1 MDPIQ
6 SNGEWNASDISTV
19 KSLIARYNA
28 NKSYA
33 GDMNKKHSDIIN
45 EVHAMFPSK
54 GKLQIIRL
62 YADLVME
69 MVQNSIGGGSYH
81 TAVASSD
88 LLNNNLEIPV
98 EGPTMNNTNMSFNYP
113 RMEIVAPMGEQDM
126 PHRQPTSRMDKKR
139 TGFWTKPEHR
149 LFLHG
154 LHVYG
159 RGKWKNISKYFV
171 TTRTPMQV
179 SSHAQ
184 KYFQRKGN
192 STRRHR
198 YSINDVGLF
207 DDEHWVQNNTSGLE
221 GFTFI
226 GSANNSNH
234 YGASGQGT
242 TMNNLT
248 QVQSPNVY
256 QTTQAGNNQATT
268 FAGDQQ
274 MRATSASAPPMM
286 EALQGD
292 GGSQEAWAGD
302 QLGDFFLD

>member
-6 SNGEWNASDISTV
+6 SNGDWNASEISFV

-33 GDMNKKHSDIIN
+33 DDLNKKHSDIIN
-45 EVHAMFPSK
+45 EVHARFPSK
-54 GKLQIIRL
+54 GKLQIISL

-69 MVQNSIGGGSYH
+69 MMENGIGGGCYH
-81 TAVASSD
+81 TVVTSSNP
-88 LLNNNLEIPV
+88 LNNNLEIPV
-98 EGPTMNNTNMSFNYP
+98 EDPTINNMDMSPNYP
-113 RMEIVAPMGEQDM
+113 RMEIGALRGEQEM
-126 PHRQPTSRMDKKR
+126 PHVQPTYRMDKKH
-139 TGFWTKPEHR
+139 TGFWSKSEHR
-149 LFLHG
+149 SFLNG

-184 KYFQRKGN
+184 KYFQRLGN

-198 YSINDVGLF
+198 YSINDVALY
-207 DDEHWVQNNTSGLE
+207 DDDHWVQNNMSGLE
-221 GFTFI
+221 GFTFT
-226 GSANNSNH
+226 GTDDNPNR
-234 YGASGQGT
+234 YGIIGQGT
-242 TMNNLT
+242 NMNNQT

-256 QTTQAGNNQATT
+256 HITQASNNQVTT

-274 MRATSASAPPMM
+274 IRASASTPPMM

-302 QLGDFFLD
+302 QLGDIFLH